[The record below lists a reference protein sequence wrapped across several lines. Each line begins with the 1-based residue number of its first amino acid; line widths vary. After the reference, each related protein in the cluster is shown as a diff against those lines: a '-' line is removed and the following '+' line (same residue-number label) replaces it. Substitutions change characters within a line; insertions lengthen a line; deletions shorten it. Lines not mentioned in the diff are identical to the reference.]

1 METAGQVRTPHY
13 RFLCGA
19 DMEPGVI
26 LATYAGATFI
36 ARARRTA
43 GEREVWGILI
53 QTSDPPSPGEAPH
66 AVETDDGRHFSAHAP
81 HGPTPSGD
89 PASILAEARYWEL
102 PPHYIARL
110 VDELGQPA
118 GADESQ

>member
-1 METAGQVRTPHY
+1 METAGHARTPYY

-19 DMEPGVI
+19 DMEPGAI
-26 LATYAGATFI
+26 LAGYAGATFL
-36 ARARRTA
+36 ARARLIA
-43 GEREVWGILI
+43 GDREVWGILI
-53 QTSDPPSPGEAPH
+53 QTPGPPAPGEEAH
-66 AVETDDGRHFSAHAP
+66 AVETDDGRRFTAHTP

-102 PPHYIARL
+102 PPHYVARL
-110 VDELGQPA
+110 AAEHPA